1 MDVLAPPSCFVGTLD
16 PRIAQLLKNTVF
28 SFNWMEIGRW
38 ALIIILALTA
48 YSMIVIKL
56 WKWFMDRGDS
66 RTSYEKWMERKH
78 EDEQEMKSIE
88 EYHRKKAEKRKKKG
102 K

>member
-1 MDVLAPPSCFVGTLD
+1 
-16 PRIAQLLKNTVF
+16 
-28 SFNWMEIGRW
+28 
-38 ALIIILALTA
+38 
-48 YSMIVIKL
+48 L